1 MTTDQPGPPGQAAAE
16 TPPPEPGSLAPE
28 PGPAPPAPLAPAAP
42 TAPPAPTTPGRPAWA
57 PPRNE
62 ARPDR
67 LPSVRRAIATLVI
80 LVVVFAAGVGVGR
93 TDVAAPDGG
102 GTVVVPASLPPEF
115 ATYIEA
121 WQILHDKYVDPA
133 GLDAR
138 TLTYG
143 SIDGLVKAVGDTDHT
158 RFLTPEDLAA
168 QHTSLSGS
176 IVGIGA
182 LMSTESG
189 GAIIQSVI
197 PGGPADRAGLRSGD
211 HVLAVDG
218 EPTVGQDIDTVVR
231 RIRGDAGTTV
241 KLSILHAGETAPI
254 LVSIVREKVIVPAVS
269 WALVPGTM
277 IADLRLEEFSTGSA
291 KQVVEAIA
299 AAKEAGATAIILDLR
314 GNPGGYVDEAV
325 SIASQFLTDGDVYR
339 QRDRTGTTTSIP
351 VKSGGTAT
359 DIPLAVL
366 VDLGTASS
374 GEIVAGALQDAKR
387 AQLIGKTTF
396 GTGTVLNEFLLKDG
410 SALLVGTIE
419 WLTRDG
425 RQIWKHGV
433 VPDITLESEP
443 PGKIVPPSDFAK
455 LGAAGLATA
464 GDLQLFRAVEL
475 LGGN

>member
-1 MTTDQPGPPGQAAAE
+1 MTTDQPGPPERPADEPPLDERPADA
-16 TPPPEPGSLAPE
+16 PPPRPE
-28 PGPAPPAPLAPAAP
+28 PTPLAPAA
-42 TAPPAPTTPGRPAWA
+42 PGRPAWA
-57 PPRNE
+57 PPLHE

-67 LPSVRRAIATLVI
+67 LASVRRAIAAIVI

-93 TDVAAPDGG
+93 TDTAAPGGG

-115 ATYIEA
+115 ATYVEA

-158 RFLTPEDLAA
+158 RFLTPEDLAQ

-218 EPTVGQDIDTVVR
+218 EPTVGQDVDTVVR

-241 KLSILHAGETAPI
+241 KLSILHAGDTAPI

-269 WALVPGTM
+269 WALVPGTT
-277 IADLRLEEFSTGSA
+277 IADLRLEEFSSGSA

-299 AAKEAGATAIILDLR
+299 AAKEAGATAIVLDLR
-314 GNPGGYVDEAV
+314 GNPGGYVDEAI

-339 QRDRTGTTTSIP
+339 QRDRTGTTTSIK

-366 VDLGTASS
+366 VDLGSASS
-374 GEIVAGALQDAKR
+374 AEIVAGALQDAKR

-396 GTGTVLNEFLLKDG
+396 GTGTVLNEFPLKDG

-433 VPDITLESEP
+433 VPDITLESDP
-443 PGKIVPPSDFAK
+443 PGKIVPPTDFAK
-455 LGAAGLATA
+455 LGATGLATA
-464 GDLQLFRAVEL
+464 GDLQLLKAVEL
-475 LGGN
+475 LGGS